1 LLRISPNAFPA
12 TRYNTHKDPGDE
24 APVDYVQVRKTPHA
38 LRTALTDVDTPPGP

>member
-24 APVDYVQVRKTPHA
+24 APVDYVQVRETQHA
-38 LRTALTDVDTPPGP
+38 L